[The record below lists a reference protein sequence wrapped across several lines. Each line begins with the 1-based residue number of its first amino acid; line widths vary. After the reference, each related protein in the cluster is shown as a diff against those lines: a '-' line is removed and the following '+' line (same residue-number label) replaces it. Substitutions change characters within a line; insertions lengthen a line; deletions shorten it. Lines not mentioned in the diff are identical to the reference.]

1 MGTVGTKTE
10 LDELFVILG
19 TADVRGYI
27 GEPVSQLEHALQC
40 AHFTRLSGGGDVE
53 IAAALLHDIGHLLP
67 YPTQE
72 MGELGAR
79 HHERQG
85 AAYLESLGFPL
96 AVTELVA
103 GHVDAKRYLAAV
115 DPHYAAHLSE
125 ASRVTLRWQGGV
137 MEADESDRFAGQ
149 KSFESLLLLR
159 RCDEAAKVPGF
170 DCSPLDEYRPLL
182 EGLVAESPRTENGS
196 GLAAL
201 TMAL

>member
-1 MGTVGTKTE
+1 MGTVGTKSE
-10 LDELFVILG
+10 LDELFGILG

-40 AHFTRLSGGGDVE
+40 AHFARLSGGGDVE

-67 YPTQE
+67 YPKQE
-72 MGELGAR
+72 MGEFGAR
-79 HHERQG
+79 QHERQG

-125 ASRVTLRWQGGV
+125 ASQVTLRWQGGV
-137 MEADESDRFAGQ
+137 MESDERGRFAGQ
-149 KSFESLLLLR
+149 KSFESLLLVR
-159 RCDEAAKVPGF
+159 RCDEAAKVPAF
-170 DCSPLDEYRPLL
+170 DCAPLADYRPLL
-182 EGLVAESPRTENGS
+182 EGLVAASPGAGDVS
-196 GLAAL
+196 GLAPL
-201 TMAL
+201 SMAL